1 MARPDDDTDDRR
13 ALWDLVAAYA
23 RGVDRR
29 RPADV
34 AALFC
39 DDGVLAIYDGDPDR
53 VAPTR
58 ERNGRAEI
66 ATALERLEMY
76 AVTTHFLGQQ
86 YVDVDGERATGET
99 YCLAHHLSGDGDEQH
114 NHVMSIR
121 YLDGYHR
128 VDGRWLIA
136 RRRLVIDWTED
147 RLQTRR

>member
-1 MARPDDDTDDRR
+1 MSRGLMLWS
-13 ALWDLVAAYA
+13 ALL
-23 RGVDRR
+23 GV
-29 RPADV
+29 V
-34 AALFC
+34 LF
-39 DDGVLAIYDGDPDR
+39 A
-53 VAPTR
+53 
-58 ERNGRAEI
+58 
-66 ATALERLEMY
+66 ATATIPRAGERVWAMPSCVPPVVGMY

-121 YLDGYHR
+121 YLDDYQR

-147 RLQTRR
+147 RQQARH

>member
-1 MARPDDDTDDRR
+1 APSLRELHLQASWGGRARPPPTISTPPAEAPMARPDDDTDDRR
-13 ALWDLVAAYA
+13 ALGDLVAAYA

-76 AVTTHFLGQQ
+76 TVTTHFLGQQ

-99 YCLAHHLSGDGDEQH
+99 YCLAHHLS
-114 NHVMSIR
+114 
-121 YLDGYHR
+121 
-128 VDGRWLIA
+128 
-136 RRRLVIDWTED
+136 
-147 RLQTRR
+147 